1 MVAGSS
7 NNVINFEMQ
16 HSDFGEFLAKKRR
29 LFIEKLNVK
38 PLKQPGYTGNSGN
51 TVKTGH
57 PGELDRPVIADRA
70 GKKGLSTLF
79 AQLQLPL
86 QQQQQQQQQEPP
98 PPQQQQK
105 PPPPPP
111 QQHQQKPKQQQQPQ
125 QPHSS
130 SPPTTPITTTKQ
142 RHYSV
147 PQQFIPCLVFML
159 RFFLLAN
166 N

>member
-86 QQQQQQQQQEPP
+86 QQQQQQQKPP
-98 PPQQQQK
+98 PPQQQHKSQ
-105 PPPPPP
+105 PPPS
-111 QQHQQKPKQQQQPQ
+111 QQQQKPKQQQPQ